1 MTLIVS
7 LIIGY
12 FVIDACI
19 KYKEMMNEINEKQK

>member
-12 FVIDACI
+12 FVIDVCI
-19 KYKEMMNEINEKQK
+19 EYKEMMNEINEKQK

>member
-12 FVIDACI
+12 FIIGACI
-19 KYKEMMNEINEKQK
+19 EYKEMTNEINEKQK